1 MLLLTPMFIAACFEI
16 CWISEDTNETRA
28 RLYVAC
34 ILTVISLLL
43 LAFWNCFYI
52 VYLYKYP
59 DVLTEVGERVT
70 KKSFVVWSLY
80 LGTVL
85 AFIWAYFLCISNSY
99 YIALMDYD
107 QRKAYDEEQKNKKSG
122 FSFGSL
128 PGMPKEE
135 EPAKAEE
142 PAMSPKASPKKED
155 APADAPAE

>member
-16 CWISEDTNETRA
+16 CWISEDTNETRG

-43 LAFWNCFYI
+43 LAFWNCYYI

-99 YIALMDYD
+99 YIALMDYEVLTT
-107 QRKAYDEEQKNKKSG
+107 QWYLR
-122 FSFGSL
+122 
-128 PGMPKEE
+128 
-135 EPAKAEE
+135 
-142 PAMSPKASPKKED
+142 
-155 APADAPAE
+155 

>member
-1 MLLLTPMFIAACFEI
+1 
-16 CWISEDTNETRA
+16 
-28 RLYVAC
+28 
-34 ILTVISLLL
+34 

-99 YIALMDYD
+99 YIALMDY
-107 QRKAYDEEQKNKKSG
+107 EVLTTS
-122 FSFGSL
+122 
-128 PGMPKEE
+128 
-135 EPAKAEE
+135 
-142 PAMSPKASPKKED
+142 
-155 APADAPAE
+155 